1 MEGCEEWC
9 RSWGFLKVEVLTYV
23 DMHLVLFYW
32 ILSGYAC
39 VCCPHKLFSYVFCR
53 HLRLWFFYLSS
64 FTFIC
69 KLMKPQQPPPLRI
82 DIMRSL
88 RHPHIV
94 ELHFS
99 FQDES
104 HVYLGSWFAKKVS
117 AGVFSL
123 GHSWLFMHCQCCELG
138 LQRFS
143 NIYLPE

>member
-1 MEGCEEWC
+1 M
-9 RSWGFLKVEVLTYV
+9 LTYV

-32 ILSGYAC
+32 ILSGYEC
-39 VCCPHKLFSYVFCR
+39 VCCPHVI
-53 HLRLWFFYLSS
+53 
-64 FTFIC
+64 FIC
-69 KLMKPQQPPPLRI
+69 VLWAFAFVILLLVVICIHLQINEPQQPPPLRI

-123 GHSWLFMHCQCCELG
+123 GHYWLFMHCQCCELG
-138 LQRFS
+138 LQRLS